1 MAKLKIATT
10 DDAKQYFTTN
20 RKLVDVHDTDFVDV
34 SAVVIDEDDIDVLES
49 VRKTEFGIPVFIE
62 TKNPDAVDA
71 KILSQIY
78 QLIDTNDK
86 YDQNLVNRSTDHAA
100 TKYESKTLPPFFKEL
115 QSYVRD
121 LLVRNI

>member
-20 RKLVDVHDTDFVDV
+20 RKLVDVHDTDFVD
-34 SAVVIDEDDIDVLES
+34 
-49 VRKTEFGIPVFIE
+49 
-62 TKNPDAVDA
+62 A

-86 YDQNLVNRSTDHAA
+86 YDQNLVNRSIDHAA
-100 TKYESKTLPPFFKEL
+100 TKYESKILPPFFKEL